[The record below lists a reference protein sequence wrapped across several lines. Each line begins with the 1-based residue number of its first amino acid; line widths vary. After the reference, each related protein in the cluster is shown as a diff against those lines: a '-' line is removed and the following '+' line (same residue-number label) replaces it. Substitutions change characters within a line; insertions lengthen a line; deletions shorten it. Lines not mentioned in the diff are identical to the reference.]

1 MKELEKT
8 LLELF
13 LQLHAHPELAFEE
26 HASTAAIRE
35 ILVREGVEIL
45 DSGLETGLVARI
57 TGALPGPV
65 IGLRGDIDA
74 LPIQE
79 ETNLP
84 YASEVPGRMHACGHD
99 AHAAIM
105 LGAAILL
112 HRHRD
117 RLRGSVK
124 LVFQPAEENS
134 YGALRVLGT
143 GMLDDAAL
151 FLAVHTYPAF
161 PAGVLGIKEGP
172 VMAAVDRF
180 EIHIRGR
187 GSHTAHPHKGVDPVV
202 VQAAIVLGAQSIVSR
217 ALDPFAPAVVSI
229 THARSGNTWN
239 VIPETAYLEGTVRT
253 LDPAARA
260 TVRARLDA
268 LVQQTALAYGAEAE
282 LAWHPGPPAV
292 LNDPGLCSEAR
303 AVARELGF
311 RVDRQEDTLG
321 GEDFSYFLQ
330 DRPGIFLRVG
340 SGGDYPSHH
349 PRFTVDPAAIYPAAE
364 YFAQLAE
371 RLLNKGA

>member
-13 LQLHAHPELAFEE
+13 RQLHAHPELGFEE
-26 HASTAAIRE
+26 RASTAAIRE

-65 IGLRGDIDA
+65 IGLRSDIDA

-187 GSHTAHPHKGVDPVV
+187 GSHAAHPHKGVDPVV
-202 VQAAIVLGAQSIVSR
+202 IQAAIVLGAQSIVSR
-217 ALDPFAPAVVSI
+217 ALDPFAPVVVSI

-260 TVRARLDA
+260 TVRTRLDA

-292 LNDPGLCSEAR
+292 LNDPGLCGEAR

-330 DRPGIFLRVG
+330 DRPGIFIRVG

>member
-13 LQLHAHPELAFEE
+13 RQLHAHPELGFEE
-26 HASTAAIRE
+26 RASTAAIRE

-45 DSGLETGLVARI
+45 DSGLETGLVAQI

-187 GSHTAHPHKGVDPVV
+187 GSHAAHPHKGVDPVV
-202 VQAAIVLGAQSIVSR
+202 IQAAIVLGAQSIVSR
-217 ALDPFAPAVVSI
+217 ALDPFAPVVVSI

-330 DRPGIFLRVG
+330 DRPGIFIRVG

-371 RLLNKGA
+371 RPLNKGA

>member
-13 LQLHAHPELAFEE
+13 LQLHAHPELGFEE
-26 HASTAAIRE
+26 RASTAAIRE

-45 DSGLETGLVARI
+45 DSGLETGLVAQI

-124 LVFQPAEENS
+124 LVFQPAEEIAS
-134 YGALRVLGT
+134 GARRVLET
-143 GMLDDAAL
+143 GALDDAAL

-161 PAGVLGIKEGP
+161 PVGVLGIKEGP

-187 GSHTAHPHKGVDPVV
+187 GAHAAHPHKGVDPVV
-202 VQAAIVLGAQSIVSR
+202 IQAAIVLGAQSIVSR

-229 THARSGNTWN
+229 THTQSGNTWN

-330 DRPGIFLRVG
+330 DRPGIFIRVG

>member
-13 LQLHAHPELAFEE
+13 RQLHAHPELGFEE
-26 HASTAAIRE
+26 RASTAAIRE

-45 DSGLETGLVARI
+45 DSGLETGLVAQI

-84 YASEVPGRMHACGHD
+84 YASAVPGRMHACGHD

-143 GMLDDAAL
+143 GTLDDAAL

-161 PAGVLGIKEGP
+161 PVGVLGIKEGP

-187 GSHTAHPHKGVDPVV
+187 GSHAAHPHKGVDPVV

-260 TVRARLDA
+260 TVQARLDA

-292 LNDPGLCSEAR
+292 LNDPGLCGEAR

-330 DRPGIFLRVG
+330 DCPGIFIRVG

>member
-13 LQLHAHPELAFEE
+13 LQLHAHPELGFEE
-26 HASTAAIRE
+26 RASTAAIRE

-45 DSGLETGLVARI
+45 DSGLETGLVAQI

-112 HRHRD
+112 HRRRD

-143 GMLDDAAL
+143 GTLDDAAL

-187 GSHTAHPHKGVDPVV
+187 GSHAAHPHKGVDPVV

-330 DRPGIFLRVG
+330 DRPGIFIRVG

-371 RLLNKGA
+371 RPLNKGA

>member
-13 LQLHAHPELAFEE
+13 RQLHAHPELGFEE
-26 HASTAAIRE
+26 RASTAAIRE

-45 DSGLETGLVARI
+45 DSGLETGLVAQI

-187 GSHTAHPHKGVDPVV
+187 GSHAAHPHKGVDPVV

-217 ALDPFAPAVVSI
+217 ALDPFAPVVVSI

-330 DRPGIFLRVG
+330 DRPGIFIRVG

>member
-13 LQLHAHPELAFEE
+13 LQLHAHPELGFEE
-26 HASTAAIRE
+26 RASTAAIRE

-45 DSGLETGLVARI
+45 DSGLETGLVAQI

-112 HRHRD
+112 HRRRD

-143 GMLDDAAL
+143 GTLDDAAL

-187 GSHTAHPHKGVDPVV
+187 GSHAAHPHKGVDPVV

-330 DRPGIFLRVG
+330 DRPGIFIRVG

>member
-13 LQLHAHPELAFEE
+13 RQLHAHPELGFEE
-26 HASTAAIRE
+26 RASTAAIRE

-45 DSGLETGLVARI
+45 DSGLETGLVAQI
-57 TGALPGPV
+57 TGVLPGPV

-84 YASEVPGRMHACGHD
+84 YASAVPGRMHACGHD

-112 HRHRD
+112 HRRRD

-124 LVFQPAEENS
+124 LVFQPAEEIAD
-134 YGALRVLGT
+134 GALRVLGT
-143 GMLDDAAL
+143 GTLDDAAL
-151 FLAVHTYPAF
+151 FLAVHTYPGF

-180 EIHIRGR
+180 EIHISGR
-187 GSHTAHPHKGVDPVV
+187 GSHAAHPHKGVDPVV

-229 THARSGNTWN
+229 THTQSTNTWN
-239 VIPETAYLEGTVRT
+239 VIPETAFLEGTVRT
-253 LDPAARA
+253 LDAAARA

-292 LNDPGLCSEAR
+292 LNDPRLCSEAR

-330 DRPGIFLRVG
+330 DRPGIFIRVG

-349 PRFTVDPAAIYPAAE
+349 PKFTVDPAAIYPAAE